1 MRAARVW
8 LTRLRIL
15 KLLPELYWFRND
27 MRFQLTWTNRS
38 LTVAARNLASIA
50 FTLSAAMAASC
61 DSLAT
66 LTLPGTT
73 LSVTEAVPAG
83 SFTPPGGQPIK
94 NLPAFCRVAG
104 VIKPSSDSNIQFEVW
119 MPNAGWNGKFQGIGN
134 GGFAGTISFSGLG
147 AALSH
152 GYATASTDTGHHAG
166 VTDGAWAQGHR
177 EKLIDFGYRA
187 IHETTEKAKA
197 IIGAFYGEQPR
208 HSYFSSCSN
217 GGRQALMEAQRY
229 PADYDGIIAG
239 APANNFTNLLT
250 GALWGV
256 QATIADPAS
265 YIPASKIPAIESAVL
280 AACDALDGVK
290 DGVIDD
296 PSRCQFDPA
305 VLLCSGPESSSCL
318 TQPQITALKKIYSGP
333 RNSKGQH
340 LFPGYSVGGETGY
353 NGWQGWISG
362 GSAGKSIQFAFG
374 NAFFQ
379 NMVYDDPAW
388 DYHSFDIDRSPKV
401 ADDKVAGILNAT
413 DPDLKPFR
421 KRGGKLIVYHGWSD
435 AAIPPLNAI
444 NYYQSVVSKMG
455 AKEAGSFVR
464 LYMVPGMQHCG
475 GGPGPSVFG
484 QSTPPDSDPQHD
496 MSAALEHWVEK
507 GAAPAE
513 IVATKYK
520 GDTPATGVLRTRPL
534 CAYPQVARWN
544 GTGSSDDA
552 TNFACIVGQ
561 VGNLPP
567 IENRQSI
574 KKPGT
579 K

>member
-15 KLLPELYWFRND
+15 KLLPELYLFRND

-119 MPNAGWNGKFQGIGN
+119 MPSAGWNGKLQGIGN
-134 GGFAGTISFSGLG
+134 GGFAGTISFR
-147 AALSH
+147 
-152 GYATASTDTGHHAG
+152 
-166 VTDGAWAQGHR
+166 AQGHR

-239 APANNFTNLLT
+239 APANNFTHLLT

-256 QATIADPAS
+256 QATIADPVN

-280 AACDALDGVK
+280 AACDALDGLK

-296 PSRCQFDPA
+296 PQRCQFDPA
-305 VLLCSGPESSSCL
+305 VLLCSGPESNTCL

-333 RNSKGQH
+333 RNSKGEQ

-362 GSAGKSIQFAFG
+362 GSPGKSIQFAFG
-374 NAFFQ
+374 NNFFQ

-388 DYHSFDIDRSPKV
+388 DYHSFDIDHAPKV

-496 MSAALEHWVEK
+496 MSHK
-507 GAAPAE
+507 
-513 IVATKYK
+513 
-520 GDTPATGVLRTRPL
+520 
-534 CAYPQVARWN
+534 
-544 GTGSSDDA
+544 
-552 TNFACIVGQ
+552 
-561 VGNLPP
+561 
-567 IENRQSI
+567 
-574 KKPGT
+574 
-579 K
+579 

>member
-1 MRAARVW
+1 
-8 LTRLRIL
+8 
-15 KLLPELYWFRND
+15 
-27 MRFQLTWTNRS
+27 
-38 LTVAARNLASIA
+38 
-50 FTLSAAMAASC
+50 MAASC

-73 LSVTEAVPAG
+73 ITTAQSVPAG
-83 SFTPPGGQPIK
+83 PFTPPGAQQPVK

-104 VIKPSSDSNIQFEVW
+104 VLKPSSDSNIQFEVW
-119 MPNAGWNGKFQGIGN
+119 LPSTGWNGKFQGMGN
-134 GGFAGTISFSGLG
+134 GGFAGSINFSGLG
-147 AALSH
+147 IAVSH
-152 GYATASTDTGHHAG
+152 GYATASTDTGHLAG
-166 VTDGAWAQGHR
+166 VTDGAWALGHR
-177 EKLIDFGYRA
+177 ERVIDFGYRA

-197 IIGAFYGEQPR
+197 IIRAFYGEQPK

-239 APANNFTNLLT
+239 APANNFTHLLT

-256 QATIADPAS
+256 QATVSDPAS
-265 YIPASKIPAIESAVL
+265 YIPASKIPAIEAAAL

-305 VLLCSGPESSSCL
+305 VLLCSGPDSKTCL
-318 TQPQITALKKIYSGP
+318 TQPQITALKKVYSGP
-333 RNSKGQH
+333 RNSKGEQ
-340 LFPGYSVGGETGY
+340 LFPGYSVGGETGF

-362 GSAGKSIQFAFG
+362 NAPAKSIQFAFG
-374 NAFFQ
+374 NQFFQ

-388 DYHSFDIDRSPKV
+388 DYHTFDIDHSPKV
-401 ADDKVAGILNAT
+401 ADDKMAGILNAT
-413 DPDLKPFR
+413 DPDLKRFQ

-444 NYYQSVVSKMG
+444 NYYQTVVSKMG

-464 LYMVPGMQHCG
+464 LYMVPGMQHCS
-475 GGPGPSVFG
+475 GGPGPSAFG
-484 QSTPPDSDPQHD
+484 QSTVAEGDPQHD
-496 MSAALEHWVEK
+496 MSAALELWVEK
-507 GAAPAE
+507 GMAPAE

-534 CAYPQVARWN
+534 CAYPLVAQWKGN
-544 GTGSSDDA
+544 GSTDDA
-552 TNFACIVGQ
+552 ANFACV
-561 VGNLPP
+561 
-567 IENRQSI
+567 
-574 KKPGT
+574 KPAAPQT